1 MGDFGLLKP
10 ICLFEQFFDHKL
22 RLNDAPYDKFA
33 DFTCATSVIRTAVGS
48 AMVSVGDT
56 KVICGVKVKVL
67 PCEPDESIS
76 HLICNVEYLGLAY
89 RGQRI
94 NQGPSKELQAISV
107 QLEWLLSNIVIPD
120 ASKQLQIYS
129 EGDKKIP
136 TAVYILHVDVG
147 ILLDNG
153 CLLDTCL
160 ASAVAALE
168 TAAWPRLISVPLPH
182 DVAKS
187 APTPLKIEF
196 EEKEPSEM
204 IKLAISERPVALS
217 FAVVPQSPPETTHVL
232 ISQPSKIEF
241 QLWDTDASPCY
252 IVLDSQKRIVD
263 FSITGGAFC
272 SPLWQHIK
280 VDGGNNSKENGI
292 IQQIFDRASEQAN
305 AIRQKIMNAN
315 KEFMSVKLY
324 SVVRGKLKYPFFFP
338 KIVSIKEYGAFVS
351 LENTDRQGLLHCS
364 AISNHT
370 VENVSDVLEVG
381 ETVFVKI
388 ISEKDGKLGLS
399 MKVVNQTTGEDRDP
413 NNLIIAQME
422 RRKQGPMRAQSPIRL
437 GAELNTVCKQ
447 CGVKGHLA
455 STCFAQTGMDPL
467 GLISSGS
474 DVDEAGGK
482 AEGSLPKK
490 EKKSKKLKSE
500 KKKKEKHSK
509 YHHRHR
515 FSEDKER
522 HGHVRSR
529 SPLKESEKGR
539 KKSKNHHHHTER
551 DFVE

>member
-1 MGDFGLLKP
+1 MPEIIFL
-10 ICLFEQFFDHKL
+10 QWFFNRRL
-22 RLNDAPYDKFA
+22 RLSDAAYDKFA
-33 DFTCATSVIRTAVGS
+33 DFTCATNVIKTAVGS

-56 KVICGVKVKVL
+56 RVICGIKVKVL

-76 HLICNVEYLGLAY
+76 YLICNVEYLGLAY

-94 NQGPSKELQAISV
+94 NQGPSKELQALSV
-107 QLEWLLSNIVIPD
+107 QLD
-120 ASKQLQIYS
+120 QLQIYS
-129 EGDKKIP
+129 EGDKTIP

-153 CLLDTCL
+153 CLLDACL

-168 TAAWPRLISVPLPH
+168 TATWPRLISVTLPQ

-187 APTPLKIEF
+187 APTSLKVEF
-196 EEKEPSEM
+196 EEKEPSEI
-204 IKLAISERPVALS
+204 IKLTISERPVALT

-232 ISQPSKIEF
+232 ISQPSKMEF

-263 FSITGGAFC
+263 FSLIGGAFC

-280 VDGGNNSKENGI
+280 VGGGNDSKESGI
-292 IQQIFDRASEQAN
+292 IQQIINRASEQAT
-305 AIRQKIMNAN
+305 AIRQKIMDAN
-315 KEFMSVKLY
+315 KGFMSVKLY
-324 SVVRGKLKYPFFFP
+324 SVVRG

-364 AISNHT
+364 AISNHS

-388 ISEKDGKLGLS
+388 ISDKDGKLGLS

-422 RRKQGPMRAQSPIRL
+422 RRKQGPVRAQSPIRL
-437 GAELNTVCKQ
+437 GAELNTVCKR

-455 STCFAQTGMDPL
+455 STCFAQAGVDPL
-467 GLISSGS
+467 ELISSGS
-474 DVDEAGGK
+474 DVDEVGGK
-482 AEGSLPKK
+482 AECSLPKK
-490 EKKSKKLKSE
+490 EKKSKKIKSE
-500 KKKKEKHSK
+500 KKKEKQSE
-509 YHHRHR
+509 YRCRHR
-515 FSEDKER
+515 SSEDKKR
-522 HGHVRSR
+522 HDRVRSR
-529 SPLKESEKGR
+529 SSLKVSEKSR
-539 KKSKNHHHHTER
+539 KKSKRHHRHHGR
-551 DFVE
+551 DSVDFVSCRVVMLQ